1 MFLKAALLIYMPDL
15 LLCPYKRSN
24 MLTSDYRKPHPLHPH
39 DVPEKASNKGKR
51 KELVEL
57 QDVVLSDFSPTL
69 ERRFATHDAFP
80 IKSR

>member
-1 MFLKAALLIYMPDL
+1 
-15 LLCPYKRSN
+15 
-24 MLTSDYRKPHPLHPH
+24 MLTSDYRKPHPLNPH

-57 QDVVLSDFSPTL
+57 RDVVLSDFSPTP

-80 IKSR
+80 NQEPVTFWDYCMRPWELGSA